1 LVQRLGRLIRSIAG
15 KKARLYVVYAEY
27 TYEFEIF
34 LKLRG
39 LLRGWITT
47 Y

>member
-1 LVQRLGRLIRSIAG
+1 MGKARHG
-15 KKARLYVVYAEY
+15 KKAHVYVVYAEG

-39 LLRGWITT
+39 LIRSWVKT